1 MSLRTR
7 LRLLLGLL
15 LLAVCAA
22 FLCILFYQQ
31 PGYVLI
37 AFKGFRY
44 ESSLWFFL
52 ALFGGLWFAI
62 WLLGLLVRS
71 LLLASGWLN
80 PWSKRARIRRAGRA
94 EQRGL
99 LALAEG
105 RFERALPCLKKAAGG
120 SEQPLL
126 ALLAAAR
133 AAQQLGDNEQ
143 SQALL
148 EQAKQQSP
156 EHRLA
161 IDLAQAELQIQRGE
175 PDSACQT
182 LKKLHW
188 EYPNHLHVLR
198 QLRQLLEQQQDWLG
212 LQALLP
218 KLQKYQLLSQQEHLE
233 REQRAACLRLS
244 QAAVQANTEQARM
257 ALDNAWN
264 RLPKSLRGQA
274 PVLIGY
280 VEQLARLGAADEA
293 EQRLSRAIKRH
304 YDPHLADCYGKL
316 QTPDP
321 EHQLKT
327 AEGWLKTQP
336 EDAALLLALARLT
349 RASGFLGK
357 ARSYYEAS
365 LFRQSAREPRA
376 ELAQLLLEMG
386 ETRQSAALL
395 KQALKGLS
403 ADNDAFG
410 LTLQKSPGAKT

>member
-1 MSLRTR
+1 MKLRTR
-7 LRLLLGLL
+7 LRLLIGLSLLAATATGLL
-15 LLAVCAA
+15 IV
-22 FLCILFYQQ
+22 FLQQ

-37 AFKGFRY
+37 AFDQFRY

-52 ALFGGLWFAI
+52 ALIGAI
-62 WLLGLLVRS
+62 WLALWLLRLVIRTLLVTG
-71 LLLASGWLN
+71 GWIN
-80 PWSKRARIRRAGRA
+80 PWSERACTRRALRA
-94 EQRGL
+94 ERRGL
-99 LALAEG
+99 LAFAEG
-105 RFERALPCLKKAAGG
+105 YFERTLLYLKKAAS
-120 SEQPLL
+120 SERPLL
-126 ALLAAAR
+126 ALLTAAR
-133 AAQQLGDNEQ
+133 AAQQLGDSEQ
-143 SQALL
+143 AKALL

-175 PDSACQT
+175 LDDACQT
-182 LKKLHW
+182 LKSLHW
-188 EYPNHLHVLR
+188 QYPNHLHVLR

-212 LQALLP
+212 LQTLLP
-218 KLQKYQLLSQQEHLE
+218 KLQKYQLLSQQELLE

-274 PVLIGY
+274 PVLIAY

-349 RASGFLGK
+349 HASGFLGK

-403 ADNDAFG
+403 ADNDSFG
-410 LTLQKSPGAKT
+410 LTLQKSPSAKT